1 MKGGKPSE
9 TALLIAKSTVSTAA
23 DPVIGKFVPSEA
35 AEACAWFL
43 EDHLLSGRLRLGLYR
58 SAWRQSCQKA
68 LESQIIPGIQLH
80 YALRKLQIEK
90 FATDLLEHGTRQVI
104 VLGAGFDTLCLR
116 MSSRYRHVS
125 FIEIDHP
132 DTQALKVKSLSQRG
146 RQPANLEFVSNDFME
161 RDISAVIQYS
171 ADIDNS
177 VPTLIIA
184 EGLLM
189 YLDEQVIKNLFNTMW
204 DTFQEGCL
212 VTFTFMVPDESG
224 KIRFHN
230 SSRFV
235 DWWLQYRNEPFTWGM
250 KVNDV
255 NEFLSSCGFTLTG
268 IVNDKDL
275 RKTYLDPEGL
285 GQSRLAVGEYLGF
298 TEAGSSR
305 K

>member
-1 MKGGKPSE
+1 MKSGQPSE

-23 DPVIGKFVPSEA
+23 GPGTGKFVSSEA

-43 EDHLLSGRLRLGLYR
+43 EDHLLLGKLRLGLYR
-58 SAWRQSCQKA
+58 NTWYQSFQRA

-80 YALRKLQIEK
+80 YALRKLQIER
-90 FATDLLEHGTRQVI
+90 FAADLLEHGVRQVI

-132 DTQALKVKSLSQRG
+132 DTQALKVQSLSQRG

-161 RDISAVIQYS
+161 RDISAVLQNS
-171 ADIDNS
+171 GDIDKNA
-177 VPTLIIA
+177 PTLVIA

-189 YLDEQVIKNLFNTMW
+189 YLGEKVIKNLFNTMR
-204 DTFQEGCL
+204 DTFQEGCF
-212 VTFTFMVPDESG
+212 VAFTFMVPDESG

-230 SSRFV
+230 SSRLV

-250 KVNDV
+250 KENNA
-255 NEFLSSCGFTLTG
+255 NEFLSSCGFTLTE
-268 IVNDKDL
+268 IVNDEEL
-275 RKTYLDPEGL
+275 RKTYLEAEGQ
-285 GQSRLAVGEYLGF
+285 GQLELAVGEYLGF
-298 TEAGSSR
+298 TETGTIR